1 MARGAGRRTLEL
13 IRVKRLSER
22 LFFVLPGRLAFRL
35 LVLLPFQ
42 LSPHS
47 NEFLWRERFRFS
59 FRGARPYFGSAPVA
73 GGCQSRSD
81 NRLYVWGGP
90 RFTGFPAP
98 PGRREIL
105 AALGRQKIS
114 QQLNGAGLHAIEG
127 DQMVRFRQTPRE
139 GTPG

>member
-59 FRGARPYFGSAPVA
+59 FRGLDHISVLRRSPAAVKVGRIIVFMCGAARVSLGFRPRLV
-73 GGCQSRSD
+73 GGKY
-81 NRLYVWGGP
+81 L
-90 RFTGFPAP
+90 
-98 PGRREIL
+98 
-105 AALGRQKIS
+105 
-114 QQLNGAGLHAIEG
+114 LH
-127 DQMVRFRQTPRE
+127 
-139 GTPG
+139 